1 MNNALVGKYF
11 LATVPFTGPG
21 IVEAIIDDSHYLVRY
36 DADGGMPE
44 HFMVVAIGDMVRAGF
59 AGDDDQPPPW
69 TFFDTIEQ
77 RTKFQAWMNE
87 PADPNKPR
95 LVPFKPRQ

>member
-1 MNNALVGKYF
+1 MNNSLVGKYF
-11 LATVPFTGPG
+11 LATIPFMGSG
-21 IVEAIIDDSHYLVRY
+21 IVEAIIDGNHYLVRY

-44 HFMVVAIGDMVRAGF
+44 HFMVVAISDMVRAGF
-59 AGDDDQPPPW
+59 TGDDDQPPPW

-95 LVPFKPRQ
+95 LVPFKPR